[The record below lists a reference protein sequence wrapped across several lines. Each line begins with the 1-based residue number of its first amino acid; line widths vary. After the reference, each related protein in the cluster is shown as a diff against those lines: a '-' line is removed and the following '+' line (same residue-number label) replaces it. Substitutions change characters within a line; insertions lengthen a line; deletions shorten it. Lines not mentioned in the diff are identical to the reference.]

1 MNLVSSTQTKGK
13 KPASPL
19 RGYFEHGAIHAVL
32 LFYTFIALFPTLL
45 VVMNSFKAKDAIF
58 GSPYTPPT
66 PTTFDAVGYQ
76 TVFTSARFDLYFLN
90 SLIVTV
96 VSLAVILVVSSMAA
110 FALSE
115 YEFKGNTLL
124 GLYLS
129 IGIMVPIRLGTVSLL
144 KMMVGLHLANTL
156 TALIL
161 IYTAAGIPLAVF
173 VLTQFFQTVPR
184 ELKDAAR
191 IDGASE
197 YRVFLLCLPIVRP
210 ALGTVAIFNMIPVW
224 NDLWFPLIVAPAEK
238 TKTVILGAQ
247 QFLGQFVYDW
257 NAVLAAL
264 SLAVLPVIV
273 LYIIFSRQLIRG
285 LTQGAV
291 K

>member
-1 MNLVSSTQTKGK
+1 MSLASSVPTTGK
-13 KPASPL
+13 RPSSPL
-19 RGYFEHGAIHAVL
+19 RGHLEHGAIHAVL
-32 LFYTFIALFPTLL
+32 IFYTFIALFPTLL
-45 VVMNSFKAKDAIF
+45 VVMNSFKAQKAIF
-58 GSPYTPPT
+58 GSPYSFPT
-66 PTTFDAVGYQ
+66 PATFDPIGYS
-76 TVFTSARFDLYFLN
+76 TVFSNAHFERYFLN
-90 SLIVTV
+90 SLIVTI

-115 YEFKGNTLL
+115 YEFRGNTLL

-161 IYTAAGIPLAVF
+161 IYAAAGIPLAVF
-173 VLTQFFQTVPR
+173 VLTQFFQTVPK

-224 NDLWFPLIVAPAEK
+224 NDLWFPLIVANDER

-247 QFLGQFVYDW
+247 QFLGQFVNDW

-273 LYIIFSRQLIRG
+273 LYVIFSRQLIRG